1 MVAQTDLSNQQSS
14 TKVNRRQRQ
23 VLQAAVEEFCE
34 RGFDGA
40 TWRSIANRASVSQGL
55 IKFYFD
61 DKQGLWQAALQFAH
75 DELVDGLPESP
86 VQEGQVLSRD
96 RVEQWIRAYV
106 EHSAKKPGYSRMMIR
121 ETNAPNPRLS
131 WAVHHVIREAHAEFQ
146 ANIKAMQKHGYFEG
160 LDPILVHYAFIGAV
174 HLPMLASEEIR
185 SLYGKDV
192 FGVAS
197 VEQHGDVMVALFLG
211 PKK

>member
-1 MVAQTDLSNQQSS
+1 MVATTDVPNEQLP
-14 TKVNRRQRQ
+14 TKVNVRQRR
-23 VLQAAVEEFCE
+23 VLQAAVDEFCD

-40 TWRSIANRASVSQGL
+40 TWRSIAMRANVSQGL

-61 DKQGLWQAALQFAH
+61 DKQGLWQAALKFAH
-75 DELVDGLPESP
+75 DELIEGLPESP
-86 VQEGQVLSRD
+86 VSEGESLSRD
-96 RVEQWIRAYV
+96 RVEQWIKAYV
-106 EHSAKKPGYSRMMIR
+106 EHSARKPGYSRMIIR

-146 ANIKAMQKHGYFEG
+146 ANIKAMQKHGYFAG

-174 HLPMLASEEIR
+174 HLPLLASEEIR

-192 FGVAS
+192 FGVNS
-197 VEQHGDVMVALFLG
+197 VQQHGDVMVALFLG
-211 PKK
+211 SKN